1 MNKLVNNQLHQFA
14 GIGSSSILTFTSITQ
29 AYNWLIN
36 CFILHVE
43 LILIWKKYVIAGAIN
58 CWNKT
63 ENISGAQSL
72 NFLDPAEIKGF
83 FTKAYIKTYDLFV
96 TLLPFNF
103 KLSHNSCY
111 SGSRTKLPNKNKFLI
126 SSLEW

>member
-1 MNKLVNNQLHQFA
+1 MNKLVNNQLHQFP
-14 GIGSSSILTFTSITQ
+14 GIGSSSILTFTSVTQ
-29 AYNWLIN
+29 ACNWLIN
-36 CFILHVE
+36 YFILHVE

-63 ENISGAQSL
+63 EDMLGAQSL
-72 NFLDPAEIKGF
+72 KFLDPAEIKSF
-83 FTKAYIKTYDLFV
+83 LTKAYIKTYKLFV
-96 TLLPFNF
+96 ILLPFHF

-111 SGSRTKLPNKNKFLI
+111 SGSRTKLPYKNKFLI